1 MHPCTNSAGPSR
13 SRLCG
18 MTGSPG
24 RVVSVNV
31 GVSRP
36 VSWRGRIVHTAIFK
50 YPVDGRV
57 PVLGVNLLGDDQADR
72 EVHGGPDKAVYAYAL
87 EDLGW
92 WAGELGRPLHPGVF
106 GENLTVT
113 GTAVTDAVIGE
124 RWRIGTVELEVCG
137 PRVPCY
143 KLGIRMG
150 DDGYPRRFAA
160 AGRPGAYLR
169 ILVGGSVGAG
179 DEVVVAHRP
188 DHGVTVG
195 AVAHAFHRDHARAP
209 EILAAPELA
218 EFWQNWTQK
227 LLDRELRRSGAH
239 PGRREQGDAR

>member
-1 MHPCTNSAGPSR
+1 
-13 SRLCG
+13 

-31 GVSRP
+31 GTVRP
-36 VSWRGRIVHTAIFK
+36 VNWRDRIVHTAIVK

-57 PVLGVNLLGDDQADR
+57 VVRGVNLVGDDQADR
-72 EVHGGPDKAVYAYAL
+72 QVHGGPDKAVYAYAR
-87 EDLGW
+87 EDLDW
-92 WAGELGRPLHPGVF
+92 WADELDRPLPLGVF

-113 GTAVTDAVIGE
+113 GTAVTGAVIGE
-124 RWRIGTVELEVCG
+124 CWRIGTVELEVCG

-143 KLGIRMG
+143 KLGIRLG

-169 ILVGGSVGAG
+169 IMVDGSVGAG

-195 AVAHAFHRDHARAP
+195 AVAHAFHSDHARAA

-218 EFWQNWTQK
+218 ETWRTWAHK
-227 LLDRELRRSGAH
+227 LLNSDRRR
-239 PGRREQGDAR
+239 PRRPSHSAG

>member
-1 MHPCTNSAGPSR
+1 MSIPG
-13 SRLCG
+13 L
-18 MTGSPG
+18 PG

-31 GVSRP
+31 GVPRP

-57 PVLGVNLLGDDQADR
+57 PLLGVNLVGDDQADR
-72 EVHGGPDKAVYAYAL
+72 QVHGGPDKAVYVYAR
-87 EDLGW
+87 EDRDW
-92 WAGELGRPLHPGVF
+92 WAGELGRGLDPGAF

-124 RWRIGTVELEVCG
+124 RWRIGTAELEVCG

-143 KLGIRMG
+143 KLGIRMD

-169 ILVGGSVGAG
+169 ILVSGSVGAG
-179 DEVVVAHRP
+179 DDVVVAHRP
-188 DHGVTVG
+188 DHGVTVRD
-195 AVAHAFHRDHARAP
+195 VAHAYHHDRARAP

-218 EFWQNWTQK
+218 ESWRSWARQM
-227 LLDRELRRSGAH
+227 LDRDLRRRPPPRVDQRGED
-239 PGRREQGDAR
+239 EQRG